1 MSVMKGI
8 KLCGEC
14 RNYDYKKHRCRIG
27 CIDDSNAQASFYGDC
42 PLPDVVPK
50 SEVIDEFVERL
61 KEQPIKCGLPLF
73 GLSTKDEIEEYFNG
87 IMLQVR
93 DAMDKTVK
101 EMIGG
106 AE

>member
-1 MSVMKGI
+1 MRYIDAEKIEYHELSV
-8 KLCGEC
+8 CGGHGLNCE
-14 RNYDYKKHRCRIG
+14 YTVAYKHEVDAIPT
-27 CIDDSNAQASFYGDC
+27 A
-42 PLPDVVPK
+42 DVVQK

-61 KEQPIKCGLPLF
+61 KEQPIKCCVPLL
-73 GLSTKDEIEEYFNG
+73 GLSTKEEVLDYFND